1 MSATFNAAAKAL
13 SENVELRNQVMS
25 AGSASERAA
34 LLSEAGVT
42 VPTHADLNAAHANMA
57 GVDGAGS
64 HSTGA
69 VVAGVGISVV
79 AIAAGAA

>member
-42 VPTHADLNAAHANMA
+42 VPTHADINAAHANMA

-64 HSTGA
+64 TSGA
-69 VVAGVGISVV
+69 TAAIATIGVGAAV
-79 AIAAGAA
+79 AAGAA